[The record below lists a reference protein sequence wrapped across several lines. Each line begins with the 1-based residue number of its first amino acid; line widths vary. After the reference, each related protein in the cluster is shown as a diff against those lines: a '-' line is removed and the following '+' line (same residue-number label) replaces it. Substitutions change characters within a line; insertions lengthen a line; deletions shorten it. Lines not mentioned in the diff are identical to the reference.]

1 VLLGVPTALDR
12 RRDLAGENPGSF
24 REASGKV
31 RRRGSHHSELALVR
45 WKKARRQCY
54 GDRRQRSSDRR
65 RPPGGSAA
73 WGGEGEGEVQL
84 DWRREVHRGELTEA
98 VATVALAASKP
109 VTPTCLRR
117 PVQTRCKGGGARWR
131 SCAVRL
137 GKKWCEEERGRWR
150 ALHPF

>member
-1 VLLGVPTALDR
+1 
-12 RRDLAGENPGSF
+12 
-24 REASGKV
+24 
-31 RRRGSHHSELALVR
+31 VR

-54 GDRRQRSSDRR
+54 DDRRQRSSDRR

-98 VATVALAASKP
+98 VATAALAASKP

-117 PVQTRCKGGGARWR
+117 PVQTRCKGGGGSVEVVRGPVGEEMVRGGKGAMAGPPPLLKWARR
-131 SCAVRL
+131 
-137 GKKWCEEERGRWR
+137 
-150 ALHPF
+150 